1 MNPEIRF
8 RVPNH
13 VFDLA
18 QETASDLGL
27 SSRKGK
33 TGGASELARGALYVF
48 LGLGL
53 PNGLTELAARD
64 FERVKA
70 NRPDQ
75 FDTSDPHL
83 VVRVHH
89 RVDPEYRKEKA
100 LKDKQQ
106 VPARVTTELRFPQG
120 ELPHFLIP
128 YVALTEKGVP
138 YANLNLEGSLSPRK
152 HSLGTLISAGE
163 KVTLS
168 ELELCLQQI
177 EKKKLEQA
185 RTRQE
190 REKKLERGTK
200 ILREWA
206 LAKGSGLLKARIE
219 GDFDW
224 LELAAD
230 EYARAYLRNLGF
242 QDLALLT
249 TTHTL
254 ESANLEFRDVQPQRE
269 PQLST
274 IQAFTKFKELEEPGL
289 DLQVVKVTHI
299 HKQTLEGILIALELP
314 IPRKILFLTALKPTT

>member
-18 QETASDLGL
+18 QETASELGL
-27 SSRKGK
+27 RSHKGK

-53 PNGLTELAARD
+53 PAGLTELAAKD

-75 FDTSDPHL
+75 YDGSDPHM
-83 VVRVHH
+83 VVTVHH
-89 RVDPEYRKEKA
+89 RVNPEYRKQRA
-100 LKDKQQ
+100 LHDKQQ
-106 VPARVTTELRFPQG
+106 VPARMTTELRFPQG

-128 YVALTEKGVP
+128 YIVLTEKGMP
-138 YANLNLEGSLSPRK
+138 YANLNLEGALSPRK
-152 HSLGTLISAGE
+152 HSIGTLVSAGE

-168 ELELCLQQI
+168 ELERCLQQI

-185 RTRQE
+185 RTREE

-206 LAKGSGLLKARIE
+206 LAKGSGLLKARLT

-230 EYARAYLRNLGF
+230 EYARAYLENLGF
-242 QDLALLT
+242 RDLQRLA

-254 ESANLEFRDVQPQRE
+254 ESSNLEFRDVQPQRE

-274 IQAFTKFKELEEPGL
+274 IQAFTKLRELEEPGL

-299 HKQTLEGILIALELP
+299 HKQTLEGILITFELP
-314 IPRKILFLTALKPTT
+314 ISRKILFLTALKPSA